1 MAKKDDLNQ
10 ANSGAPA
17 ADIPDL
23 KKKDKERKKAG
34 AAWSGAKPGAGSF
47 SGATG
52 GTVARA
58 AASAAGAAGEAGAA
72 AAAEA
77 AGLGAGGFFGSI
89 SSFLSGLAATLV
101 GKMAIAAAAIL
112 LLAGGAMIA
121 AGLLKGGGAAGD
133 GVMGDLGALSSSM
146 KVRMG
151 GNDRTGYV
159 ASNGEI
165 AFDPVNGGAAKPAEK
180 AAAPTDAAPAGD
192 PANPLTPQPEENKD
206 AGFNRPGLD
215 HNLSG
220 SKLSS
225 SLGGG
230 FGNKNIFSGNNA
242 SNKLGD
248 AMGKF
253 NIKGGEKGRM
263 SATRAASR
271 TGKVAAGTSTRGMKA
286 NKAFGQLKVARG
298 ASMIGAGASGAEAAK
313 NAAANAFDGGNLGG
327 STVGGTPPGA
337 APTGN
342 VDTPSTPGGAPDLTG
357 GPSAP
362 TGNIQDVGAATA
374 AALAAIGQLISAAMK
389 MKMMGTMLVAVGL
402 ALVLAGCTIWTHW
415 LIPIGL
421 AIAAMGYMMIQQSD
435 KLMAQAAEM
444 SKALAER
451 TTDQRQNA
459 INNYCIEK
467 AKGGTPPA
475 NCNPPDDLTGKDN
488 FKKATEHG
496 KTNNE
501 RILREDGRVEGD
513 NGKAL

>member
-1 MAKKDDLNQ
+1 MANNEDSNQ
-10 ANSGAPA
+10 ANTGAPA

-52 GTVARA
+52 GTVSRA
-58 AASAAGAAGEAGAA
+58 AASAAGIGGEAAAA

-77 AGLGAGGFFGSI
+77 AGVGAGGFFGSI
-89 SSFLSGLAATLV
+89 SSFLSGLAATLA

-133 GVMGDLGALSSSM
+133 GAMGDLGALSSSM

-151 GNDRTGYV
+151 GSDRTGV

-180 AAAPTDAAPAGD
+180 AAAPADAAPAGN

-206 AGFNRPGLD
+206 AGFNRPGLE
-215 HNLSG
+215 HNMSG

-230 FGNKNIFSGNNA
+230 FGAKNIFSGGNA

-253 NIKGGEKGRM
+253 NIKGGEKGRL
-263 SATRAASR
+263 SATRAANR
-271 TGKVAAGTSTRGMKA
+271 TGKVQSGTSTRGMKA
-286 NKAFGQLKVARG
+286 NRAFGQLKAGARN
-298 ASMIGAGASGAEAAK
+298 SMIGAGANGAEAAK
-313 NAAANAFDGGNLGG
+313 NGAAAAFDGGTLGG
-327 STVGGTPPGA
+327 STVGGPPGA
-337 APTGN
+337 APTGE
-342 VDTPSTPGGAPDLTG
+342 VTSPSNPGGAPDTTM
-357 GPSAP
+357 PSAP
-362 TGNIQDVGAATA
+362 TVPTQDLGAVTA
-374 AALAAIGQLISAAMK
+374 AAIAAIAQMAQAAAK
-389 MKMMGTMLVAVGL
+389 MKMMGMALIVVGL
-402 ALVLAGCTIWTHW
+402 ALVAAGCTIWTAW

-421 AIAAMGYMMIQQSD
+421 AIAAMGYMMVQQSE
-435 KLMAQAAEM
+435 KLKAQADAM
-444 SKALAER
+444 SQQLAER

-459 INNYCIEK
+459 INKYCIDK
-467 AKGGTPPA
+467 AYAGTPPA
-475 NCNPPDDLTGKDN
+475 NCNPPDDLTGKQD
-488 FKKATEHG
+488 FKKATEDG
-496 KTNNE
+496 KKNND
-501 RILREDGRVEGD
+501 RIIREDGRVEGD
-513 NGKAL
+513 TGKAL